1 MQRRSLRVLIID
13 EDRSHREMLKAALL
27 PLNAELDMAEIDP
40 GGTILAGKSYG
51 PSPSLILVN
60 VPESS
65 LYGASAL
72 AAMRLLH
79 PGTPMIVMATDP
91 EVLQIAMTSD
101 FRLPRYTHPNVQP
114 DELRGLI
121 RSILALEGADSTE
134 SAESPGDS
142 PAREAEPA
150 IPLSSLVRL
159 QSLFPGYEVH
169 VSREGA

>member
-27 PLNAELDMAEIDP
+27 PLGAQLDMAEIDP
-40 GGTILAGKSYG
+40 GGTILVGKSYR

-60 VPESS
+60 VPDSS

-72 AAMRLLH
+72 AAIRLLH

-91 EVLQIAMTSD
+91 AVLQIAMTPD
-101 FRLPRYTHPNVQP
+101 FRLPSYISPDVQP
-114 DELRGLI
+114 DRLRGLI
-121 RSILALEGADSTE
+121 LSILGSGEIGAADEG
-134 SAESPGDS
+134 ESPGEAIE
-142 PAREAEPA
+142 PEAEPA
-150 IPLSSLVRL
+150 IPLASLVRL

-169 VSREGA
+169 VSHERA